1 MQALEKK
8 YRQTAQKRVRTLF
21 PLEEDKFINFSS
33 KDFLNLSFHPFVKS
47 KGVEFAK
54 KWGAGHLSTRPLI
67 AYENQL
73 HLLEESF
80 AKFLGHETVTF
91 FEHSLPLT
99 QKIITEIPNALCLD
113 AVDKKNGTL
122 LDFEEA
128 KEFKEKSNTI
138 LVVDDSKTIGW
149 LGNLGF
155 GHAAEKKE
163 VDVLIGSFHKRFGS
177 YVSYV
182 ATTNEM
188 KKRLFEKIPE
198 LHKEKFIPP
207 LFLGMIDAS
216 IHLIPSMRQ
225 ERKKL
230 SHIKNLLSHTVF
242 KALFQQIDPKA
253 PFINFEA
260 ESIPSAKKLQHH
272 LADYF
277 FYIQL
282 DQKLLTFYPNLF
294 HTEKE
299 ITNLY
304 LALSSFK
311 ELSLQNVF

>member
-1 MQALEKK
+1 M
-8 YRQTAQKRVRTLF
+8 
-21 PLEEDKFINFSS
+21 
-33 KDFLNLSFHPFVKS
+33 
-47 KGVEFAK
+47 
-54 KWGAGHLSTRPLI
+54 
-67 AYENQL
+67 
-73 HLLEESF
+73 
-80 AKFLGHETVTF
+80 
-91 FEHSLPLT
+91 
-99 QKIITEIPNALCLD
+99 PNAVCLD

-122 LDFEEA
+122 LDFEDA
-128 KEFKEKSNTI
+128 KELKEKSNGI
-138 LVVDDSKTIGW
+138 LIVDDSKTIGW

-155 GHAAEKKE
+155 GHAAGKPE
-163 VDVLIGSFHKRFGS
+163 VDLLIGSFHKRFGS
-177 YVSYV
+177 YISYI
-182 ATTNEM
+182 ATTNEI
-188 KKRLFEKIPE
+188 KKTLFEKIPE

-216 IHLIPSMRQ
+216 IHLIPSMKQ

-230 SHIKNLLSHTVF
+230 NHIKNLISHTVF
-242 KALFQQIDPKA
+242 KSLFQQIDSKA

-260 ESIPSAKKLQHH
+260 ESIASAKKLQLH

-277 FYIQL
+277 FYIQM

-304 LALSSFK
+304 LALSDFK